1 MYFCIQTKPE
11 QIRQD
16 KNSLLF
22 FCIAN
27 TPPTICE
34 KQNGSRAHA
43 NQSRKSARQKAGTH
57 PANCDTI
64 FYFYL

>member
-11 QIRQD
+11 YIRQG

-22 FCIAN
+22 FGIAN

-34 KQNGSRAHA
+34 KQNGSRAHTYQKQA
-43 NQSRKSARQKAGTH
+43 KRTTKSRNASG
-57 PANCDTI
+57 
-64 FYFYL
+64 

>member
-34 KQNGSRAHA
+34 KQNGSRARAHQKQA
-43 NQSRKSARQKAGTH
+43 ERTTKSRNASG
-57 PANCDTI
+57 
-64 FYFYL
+64 